1 MRNSSRLFEIIQI
14 LRGDSKPITAQALAQ
29 KLEVSTRTVYRDI
42 AALQARRTP
51 IEGEA
56 GIGYIMRAGY
66 DLPPL
71 NFDSEEIEALRV
83 GLSMLLRSGDTSLVE
98 AGKRVCDKIDAL
110 HAPADWIHVAPWGAP
125 LDVAAKGCVSVADLR
140 RAMREERKLRLRYH
154 DSEGK
159 ESIRQVRPLAV
170 IYHLECNMLAAWCE
184 LRAGFRHFRLDR
196 IMECELL
203 DEHFVGQGQTLRAL
217 WREGYQWEAD
227 AEARAGGG

>member
-14 LRGDSKPITAQALAQ
+14 LRSSAKPITAQGLAE
-29 KLEVSTRTVYRDI
+29 KLEVSSRTIYRDI
-42 AALQARRTP
+42 AALQAMRTP

-56 GIGYIMRAGY
+56 GVGYIMRAGY

-125 LDVAAKGCVSVADLR
+125 LDVAAQGCVSVADLR

-154 DSEGK
+154 DVDGN
-159 ESIRQVRPLAV
+159 ESIRQVRPLAL
-170 IYHLECNMLAAWCE
+170 IYHLECNMLASWCE

-196 IMECELL
+196 IMECEMLE
-203 DEHFVGQGQTLRAL
+203 DRFTGQGQTLRVL
-217 WREGYQWEAD
+217 WQEGYQWEKD
-227 AEARAGGG
+227 AEHRSGG